1 VDLDLLYGSKPDLI
15 ITATRAAD
23 PAAFTAFAEE
33 ALQRVIGRKIKVL
46 CTSVRTMQGM
56 YDSFEEIGKA
66 AGRAREGRELAQRMQ
81 AQLMDWVD
89 NFYERMRNKR
99 VSVVSRLQ
107 PLSLAGDWI
116 PTLVELASAEP
127 QFVVAGEPD
136 KATTWRAIADFRPD
150 VILVA
155 PRGLTL
161 EESVRTLTALEK
173 VPEWQHIP
181 AVKRGEVIFSDG
193 SCLYAP
199 GPKFLQ
205 GAAIL
210 FSGIAGLES
219 GYITKKDEFFRLRF
233 LELHRHRFL

>member
-1 VDLDLLYGSKPDLI
+1 
-15 ITATRAAD
+15 
-23 PAAFTAFAEE
+23 
-33 ALQRVIGRKIKVL
+33 
-46 CTSVRTMQGM
+46 M
-56 YDSFEEIGKA
+56 YDTFEDIGKA
-66 AGRAREGRELAQRMQ
+66 VGRAREGRELAQRIQ

-99 VSVVSRLQ
+99 VSVLSRLQ
-107 PLSLAGDWI
+107 PLSLAGEWI
-116 PTLVELASAEP
+116 PTLIELASAEP
-127 QFVVAGEPD
+127 QFIVAGEPD
-136 KATTWRAIADFRPD
+136 RATTWRAIADFRPD

-161 EESVRTLTALEK
+161 AESVKALAALEK
-173 VPEWQHIP
+173 IPEWQQIP

-193 SCLYAP
+193 SRLCAP
-199 GPKFLQ
+199 GPKFVQ